1 MTTPVRPK
9 TAIQAMR
16 ENLQWLRANGASVD
30 EQKAEMER
38 WKPKIQAANAAD
50 ARPRGF
56 LENAGGVAEEFASG
70 ATLGLSGLVDDAAST
85 ALNPNQS
92 FAARRAARR
101 TNTEAF
107 REENPGTALAAGF
120 AGGIATPSLGIGKAI
135 GTAGKGI
142 GAALRRGAGMAA
154 EGALGAG
161 IEGTVRG
168 TDDFTGDAMKRALS
182 TGVRDAFVGAVAA
195 PIVGGTLGAG
205 ARGAQRLLDRG
216 KASAGVR
223 AVARGVDG
231 LQQGPAG
238 LYSDKAGELMGSPD
252 VMAADVLPGGARKLR
267 AAMNVSPA
275 GEELAATRLRER
287 GANVG
292 PRLERSLADASG
304 LAPSDIAT
312 SARENIERRS
322 RAASP
327 LYDKA
332 LGVGDVAPE
341 RTAARAARKAM
352 PEGALARMDDAELQD
367 EYMRLVEAQSMD
379 EGEISGLRDTP
390 EFAEYSEMPGK
401 EMREDRRGVLT
412 GSGKQVG
419 DMNRDL
425 AMNAGRVKQRQPR
438 IDALKA
444 EMDRRAGEGMPDF
457 MGGDDAGAM
466 GLDDLLASPIV
477 KSAIAQAKALPQF
490 AKLADTDMRV
500 LDKVYKNLGGKLRE
514 AQRAG
519 NGALAHDFGVMQSA
533 LRTELADLNP
543 AYGEAVRTFKGDSE
557 LNDAYTAGV
566 DLFNRPPGEVKE
578 ALRGM
583 EASEREMFK
592 KGVVD
597 AMRQQIGTTSPNP
610 DLGTAAR
617 QTKSAGQVGVDKYNA
632 RARLREV
639 FGDKGYL
646 DLVKAARQEG
656 AFSETAAGALQNST
670 TAKQLADMGVFG
682 SLADDAAGSLSLSPS
697 ATAGNMFVRGL
708 RRATN
713 TGARLLNE
721 SGNREAAD
729 LLTRPGRGNVEA
741 IMAQVKEELGR
752 REAARQTGQQVATRS
767 ARGARTI
774 AGDR

>member
-1 MTTPVRPK
+1 MTPPVQPK

-38 WKPKIQAANAAD
+38 WKPKIQAASAAD
-50 ARPRGF
+50 ARPRGVM
-56 LENAGGVAEEFASG
+56 ENLGGVAEEFASG
-70 ATLGLSGLVDDAAST
+70 ATLGLSGLVDDAASA

-101 TNTEAF
+101 TNSEAF
-107 REENPGTALAAGF
+107 RDANPGTALAAGF
-120 AGGIATPSLGIGKAI
+120 TGALATPGLGVGKAI
-135 GTAGKGI
+135 GTAGKGV
-142 GAALRRGAGMAA
+142 GAMLRRGAGMAA

-205 ARGAQRLLDRG
+205 ARGLARLRQP
-216 KASAGVR
+216 AATAGVKTL
-223 AVARGVDG
+223 ARGVDG

-238 LYSDKAGELMGSPD
+238 LYSEQAGELMGSPD
-252 VMAADVLPGGARKLR
+252 VMAADVLTGGARKLR

-275 GEELAATRLRER
+275 GEEVAATRLRER

-292 PRLERSLADASG
+292 VRAEQSLANASG

-312 SARENIERRS
+312 SARENIERRA

-327 LYDKA
+327 LYKKA

-341 RTAARAARKAM
+341 RTAARAAQKAM

-379 EGEISGLRDTP
+379 EGEIAGLRDTP
-390 EFAEYSEMPGK
+390 EFAEYSEMAGK
-401 EMREDRRGVLT
+401 ELREDRRGVLT

-457 MGGDDAGAM
+457 MADGDTEVI

-477 KSAIAQAKALPQF
+477 KSAIAQAKSMPQY

-500 LDKVYKNLGGKLRE
+500 LDKVYKNIGGKLTAARN
-514 AQRAG
+514 AG
-519 NGALAHDFGVMQSA
+519 DGTLAHDYKVIQNA
-533 LRTELADLNP
+533 LRAELSDLNP
-543 AYGEAVRTFKGDSE
+543 AYGDAVRSFKGESE
-557 LNDAYTAGV
+557 LNDAYTAGT

-583 EASEREMFK
+583 EATEREMFK

-597 AMRQQIGTTSPNP
+597 AMRQQIGRTAPNP

-617 QTKSAGQVGVDKYNA
+617 QTKAAGQVGVDKLDA

-656 AFSETAAGALQNST
+656 KFAETAAGALQNST
-670 TAKQLADMGVFG
+670 TAKQLADMGIFG
-682 SLADDAAGSLSLSPS
+682 TLADDAAGSLSMSPT
-697 ATAGNMFVRGL
+697 ATAGNFLARGL
-708 RRATN
+708 RRTVDR
-713 TGARLLNE
+713 GARLLNE
-721 SGNREAAD
+721 GGNREAAD
-729 LLTRPGRGNVEA
+729 LLTRPGRTNVEA
-741 IMAQVKEELGR
+741 LMAQVKDELGR
-752 REAARQTGQQVATRS
+752 REAARQTGQRVAAQS
-767 ARGARTI
+767 ARGAR
-774 AGDR
+774 ALVGDR